1 MFYAVYSV
9 PHRNTFNVLN
19 AYKVNDDTRACNGVR
34 DNGVNHF
41 NDTRP
46 IRQVTLAVGG
56 KGVNL
61 LLYIP
66 RQQVNMM
73 CMREARDCET
83 KLLKR

>member
-1 MFYAVYSV
+1 MASRCFTLYISV

-46 IRQVTLAVGG
+46 IRQVTLAVRGKGG
-56 KGVNL
+56 KPPS
-61 LLYIP
+61 LYP
-66 RQQVNMM
+66 PPASEYDVH
-73 CMREARDCET
+73 A
-83 KLLKR
+83 